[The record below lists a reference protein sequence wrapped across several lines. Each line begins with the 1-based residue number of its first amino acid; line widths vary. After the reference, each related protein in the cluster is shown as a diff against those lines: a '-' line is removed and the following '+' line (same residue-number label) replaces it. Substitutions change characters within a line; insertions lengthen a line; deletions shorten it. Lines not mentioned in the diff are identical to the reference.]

1 MIFLPRDL
9 SQHIFL
15 IWKGSNA
22 GFVNFRFFRF
32 AASPKRIIR
41 TAPAKPPE
49 VPLIEAMAGLQ
60 MPVGTQCFLWRKSL
74 LDRVPEKWRPGLFF
88 GEDQEYYFRLLHEAR
103 GGIALDEPILF
114 FYRRNRNGLC
124 YRLRH
129 DRRILD
135 DSYIVYKSK
144 VETALRYGDGNAV
157 QEALSKRL
165 RKQMRLAFRF
175 GDLEYLARFL
185 QLAELLTV
193 SDKEKEGSVDDGIP
207 FASAGIASVP
217 PRGLTTFF
225 PKVPENDR
233 FPDARLWP
241 RSSPLFTAAAFSG
254 DEGVLSTL
262 NTKDDG
268 YREYGITIK
277 APDNEYVYN
286 IPVAGPTL
294 TTSFG
299 STPGSIRRFCYG
311 GTDKKGTTLHVVLS
325 HAQEPSRRRFFS
337 IRESAH

>member
-1 MIFLPRDL
+1 MLSIIIPVYNRKTLVPETIDSILNQTRNDWECIIVDDHSDDGTDRLLESYTKQDSRLRSFRRPDMVPKGHAACRNYGLTLAQGEYVYFFDSDDLLAPEFIATYLPYLEKDPNL
-9 SQHIFL
+9 D
-15 IWKGSNA
+15 
-22 GFVNFRFFRF
+22 FVNFRFFRF

-193 SDKEKEGSVDDGIP
+193 SDKEKKKVRWMKRHPFLGLCRYRPLFLLEG
-207 FASAGIASVP
+207 F
-217 PRGLTTFF
+217 LTNLFSRK
-225 PKVPENDR
+225 KVPE
-233 FPDARLWP
+233 
-241 RSSPLFTAAAFSG
+241 
-254 DEGVLSTL
+254 
-262 NTKDDG
+262 K
-268 YREYGITIK
+268 
-277 APDNEYVYN
+277 
-286 IPVAGPTL
+286 
-294 TTSFG
+294 
-299 STPGSIRRFCYG
+299 
-311 GTDKKGTTLHVVLS
+311 
-325 HAQEPSRRRFFS
+325 
-337 IRESAH
+337 